1 MQRGK
6 KITNNQE
13 KNQSIVTEKN
23 RDLDDR
29 INIEML
35 K

>member
-13 KNQSIVTEKN
+13 KNQSIVRKKIITTVMKLVQ
-23 RDLDDR
+23 RC
-29 INIEML
+29 
-35 K
+35 